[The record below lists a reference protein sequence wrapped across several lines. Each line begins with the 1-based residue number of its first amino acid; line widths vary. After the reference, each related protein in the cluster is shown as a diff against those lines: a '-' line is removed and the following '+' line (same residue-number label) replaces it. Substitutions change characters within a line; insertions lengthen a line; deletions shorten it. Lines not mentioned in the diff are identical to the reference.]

1 MIDIGALIEA
11 AGDQGSPVVFD
22 PVGNPLPRPI
32 PAAQG
37 VAVVLVR
44 PVTDA
49 VKQVDDGLIRSS
61 LDRKGLWWIEGF
73 ALDPSVLSAIGKLMI
88 SPEDLIQTVELAG
101 FEWSVVESTVP

>member
-1 MIDIGALIEA
+1 MIDIGALMEA

-22 PVGNPLPRPI
+22 PVGNLLPLPQ

-37 VAVVLVR
+37 VAVLLVR

-73 ALDPSVLSAIGKLMI
+73 ALDPSVFSAIGNLVV

-101 FEWSVVESTVP
+101 FEWSVVDSTVA